1 MSFGDYIEE
10 KIGEILGRLFGVL
23 VVIIFLLFY
32 GIDGFYIFILGSLMV
47 GVDIIWLVGD
57 YYKLKKRGEKILE
70 LVASLDE
77 KYLIAEVI
85 PKPRSIYTYPYYQ
98 AIKVACKNMNDKIG
112 KLEKEILEYREYV
125 ESFAHEIKTLLAVLN
140 LAITGKDNNSLVE
153 ELKKCD
159 FYVEQML
166 YYARSDNP
174 EKDYFIKE
182 VVLSDIVQMVMV
194 KFRDSILFSGIK
206 IDIEDLEYVVYSDQ
220 KWLVFI
226 LSQVVQN
233 AIKYSDKKERLLEI
247 RGEEG
252 VKQVVLKIKD
262 KGCGISN
269 GDLSRV
275 FEKGFT
281 GSKREKQH
289 STGMGLYLA
298 KKLCLALGL
307 KIELDSVEGE
317 YTEVRIIFP
326 RGEEYR
332 FKEENVI

>member
-1 MSFGDYIEE
+1 
-10 KIGEILGRLFGVL
+10 
-23 VVIIFLLFY
+23 
-32 GIDGFYIFILGSLMV
+32 
-47 GVDIIWLVGD
+47 
-57 YYKLKKRGEKILE
+57 
-70 LVASLDE
+70 
-77 KYLIAEVI
+77 
-85 PKPRSIYTYPYYQ
+85 
-98 AIKVACKNMNDKIG
+98 
-112 KLEKEILEYREYV
+112 
-125 ESFAHEIKTLLAVLN
+125 
-140 LAITGKDNNSLVE
+140 
-153 ELKKCD
+153 
-159 FYVEQML
+159 
-166 YYARSDNP
+166 
-174 EKDYFIKE
+174 
-182 VVLSDIVQMVMV
+182 MV
-194 KFRDSILFSGIK
+194 KFRESILFSGIK